1 MRGKPTKIAALLC
14 AATMSFS
21 LCACGGDSGSDDIT
35 GHSAGQELKQT
46 TAADDV
52 FTLNY
57 NEDYSMNPLSA
68 TNTNNQLVCNLVYE
82 NMIEV
87 DNSFEAIPNVIT
99 SWTTEDGKNWTFT
112 VADDRYF
119 HDGSHLTA
127 YDVAYSLRCATD
139 SERYRSRLYY
149 IGAVSVNDAES
160 FNVNITKVNMQFP
173 KLLSIPVIKDG
184 SFGSKFP
191 QGSGPYAISR
201 NHKKLQAFKKYPSYE
216 TLPLKTIYLE
226 QYTTVDETMS
236 AFEDSLID
244 AVLNDPTAPTNLGYG
259 ATNEIRGYNTT
270 NLHYIGVNM
279 GSGTMQVA
287 AIRAA
292 CSLAFDRD
300 TIVAEQLGGYGVPT
314 TQIISPAS
322 QYYSATVNNQNKFS
336 LEKVER
342 ILKNAGLKNLDEDE
356 YLEMRISEEEYM
368 DVTINFV
375 VCGSSGEKVNVA
387 HQFEA
392 DMEKLGIAVNVNV
405 LGWEA
410 YKEAVEAGNFDLY
423 YGEVRLNSD
432 FDPSRLLCTEGKLN
446 YGGVNDSTL
455 EKYISEYLAA
465 SEDERYDAAET
476 MSAYICNNAYIIP
489 ICYEKHQLVTHRGL
503 IEGIQVNE
511 NNPLCDF
518 AHWKISFAE
527 NISGDSDEKD

>member
-1 MRGKPTKIAALLC
+1 MREKPTKLAAILC
-14 AATMSFS
+14 VAAMSLS
-21 LCACGGDSGSDDIT
+21 LCACGGETEGDDIT
-35 GHSAGQELKQT
+35 GHSAGQELKQS
-46 TAADDV
+46 TAADDI

-57 NEDYSMNPLSA
+57 NTDYSMNPLTA
-68 TNTNNQLVCNLVYE
+68 TNTNNQLVCNLIYE

-87 DNSFEAIPNVIT
+87 DNNFEAIPNVIT
-99 SWTTEDGKNWTFT
+99 SWTTEDGKSWTFT

-127 YDVAYSLRCATD
+127 YDVAYSLRCAANTD
-139 SERYRSRLYY
+139 RYKSRIYY

-160 FNVNITKVNMQFP
+160 FTVSITKVNMQFP

-184 SFGSKFP
+184 SFESKFP

-201 NHKKLQAFKKYPSYE
+201 NHKKLQAYKKYYSYE
-216 TLPLKTIYLE
+216 SLPLKTIYLE
-226 QYTTVDETMS
+226 QYTDVDETMS

-244 AVLNDPTAPTNLGYG
+244 IVMNDPTAPTNLGYG

-279 GSGTMQVA
+279 GSALMQNA

-292 CSLAFDRD
+292 SSLAFDRD
-300 TIVAEQLGGYGVPT
+300 TIVTEQMGGYGLPT

-322 QYYSATVNNQNKFS
+322 QYYSTTVNNQNKFS

-342 ILKNAGLKNLDEDE
+342 IIKNAGLKDLDDDGF
-356 YLEMRISEEEYM
+356 LEMRINEDTYM

-375 VCGSSGEKVNVA
+375 VCGASGEKVNVA
-387 HQFEA
+387 HQFES
-392 DMEKLGIAVNVNV
+392 DMEKLGVEVNVNV
-405 LGWEA
+405 LSWEA
-410 YKEAVEAGNFDLY
+410 YNEAVDAGNFDLY

-432 FDPSRLLCTEGKLN
+432 FDPSRLLCSDGKLN
-446 YGGVNDSTL
+446 YGSVSDSKL

-465 SEDERYDAAET
+465 GQDERYEAAET
-476 MSAYICNNAYIIP
+476 MSAYLCNNAYIIP
-489 ICYEKHQLVTHRGL
+489 ICFEKHQMITHRGL
-503 IEGIQVNE
+503 IEGIKVNE

-518 AHWKISFAE
+518 QHWKISFAE
-527 NISGDSDEKD
+527 NISGDSEEK